1 MFSSLRRGH
10 CERWEEVADLRKRLR
25 QASIPRRVAIAA
37 LCFLLLV
44 YILISFFSSSS
55 TLSSAHTCIE
65 DRLRQW
71 KMLGEN
77 AQISTSNA
85 HIIFVGN
92 GFFGVGGDGELRI
105 RSESS
110 RVLSILTSFFPLITT
125 SLSDYSSQSFASV
138 VDFRVGLFKKI
149 QCYALKD
156 ECSCITTT
164 VYAHRTRPHVLVQ
177 DVQTTNPTFR
187 VRLSEWNF
195 PKRTPN
201 TGPLERKLAR
211 LIRGGDSSKRMVWTS
226 SWRQSARWY
235 PGVLASKTNV
245 KRVCALPVS
254 LITIVGET
262 HSWWRFIEAD
272 GVDILMAAICSLV
285 PRSVSIENKREESM
299 RFTCL
304 FNYDVIAKE
313 DDRNAKQQ
321 QLTQSIVKVAF
332 FHSAFFLR
340 RHFHSWQCILF
351 VSALYAKTL
360 LGIMNP
366 NMKAYCIF
374 TPTFYRFLKS
384 RRIENKREESMRF
397 TCLFNY
403 DVIAKEDDRNAK
415 QQQLTQSIVKVAFF
429 HSAFFLWRHFHSWQC
444 IVFVSA
450 LYAKTL
456 LGIMNPNMKAYCIFT
471 PTFYRFLKSRREHLK
486 SVSFKEFADTLSIGA
501 ASLDEEH
508 TSAWRRE
515 FADTLSIGAASLD
528 EEHTSAWRL
537 LNRVS
542 FGISKSLAPD
552 ALNGDLI
559 NATRY
564 ALLSNTRAPLLE
576 HASTEQQKK
585 EASTLLERRNM
596 CYTGHST
603 MLVPSRLWKVSKS
616 VRELIDTVDVWLLTL
631 EKRGCASLL
640 KAGAV
645 GVADAFALS
654 LFASKFSG
662 EHLEVD
668 MDPRDL
674 HREMTIENLN
684 FSSDTKLSIAVRLD
698 SDNRP
703 YFSMF
708 VCDAA
713 CLNAPLGLESTKV
726 HVPVKVTRPATPILY
741 LSKSRQHLEQ
751 LRGTIHVIEVL
762 EAPAHEQELIALHKH
777 GHRLGGLPLAFWIM
791 LGMLVLAFHLFL
803 FKLLY
808 SEWKK
813 ADSTPYNY
821 YLRQRYMRIH

>member
-177 DVQTTNPTFR
+177 DVQTTNPTSEAIR
-187 VRLSEWNF
+187 VEFSKKD
-195 PKRTPN
+195 PKH
-201 TGPLERKLAR
+201 
-211 LIRGGDSSKRMVWTS
+211 WT
-226 SWRQSARWY
+226 A
-235 PGVLASKTNV
+235 GEK
-245 KRVCALPVS
+245 
-254 LITIVGET
+254 VGET

-272 GVDILMAAICSLV
+272 GVDIIMAAICSLV

-321 QLTQSIVKVAF
+321 QLTQSIVK
-332 FHSAFFLR
+332 
-340 RHFHSWQCILF
+340 
-351 VSALYAKTL
+351 
-360 LGIMNP
+360 
-366 NMKAYCIF
+366 
-374 TPTFYRFLKS
+374 
-384 RRIENKREESMRF
+384 
-397 TCLFNY
+397 
-403 DVIAKEDDRNAK
+403 
-415 QQQLTQSIVKVAFF
+415 
-429 HSAFFLWRHFHSWQC
+429 
-444 IVFVSA
+444 
-450 LYAKTL
+450 
-456 LGIMNPNMKAYCIFT
+456 
-471 PTFYRFLKSRREHLK
+471 
-486 SVSFKEFADTLSIGA
+486 
-501 ASLDEEH
+501 
-508 TSAWRRE
+508 E

-576 HASTEQQKK
+576 HASTGQQKK

-703 YFSMF
+703 YFSVSATSQMF